1 MLILVQMG
9 MEIDLARGIVAAIR
23 EEAAKAHPQ
32 EACGLLLGRGS
43 RVTQI
48 RPCTNVAPDPL
59 RHFEVDPAALI
70 AAFRAER
77 AEGEQ
82 VLGYYH
88 SHPSGDSRPS
98 KTDAAMAAHDGRIWA
113 ICGGKT
119 VSWWRDGVNGF
130 EELSTCD
137 IER

>member
-1 MLILVQMG
+1 MLILLQMG

-23 EEAAKAHPQ
+23 EEAAKAHPK
-32 EACGLLLGRGS
+32 EACGLLLGQAGK
-43 RVTQI
+43 VMQI
-48 RPCTNVAPDPL
+48 RPCANVAPDPS
-59 RHFEVDPAALI
+59 RHFEVDPVALI

-77 AEGEQ
+77 AGEEQ

-98 KTDAAMAAHDGRIWA
+98 RTDFAMAAHDGRVWA

-119 VSWWRDGVNGF
+119 VSWWRDGANGF
-130 EELSTCD
+130 EVLSTRD
-137 IER
+137 VES